1 MTDANTSTKWLGNS
15 ARAAE
20 EDAPLSRAREKARQH
35 AVNVAI
41 LIYLIMIFD
50 GVIRKYLLPELQ
62 RPLVFLRDP
71 FILYLYAY
79 AIVHGF
85 IRQSLFLVTGFILLV
100 LTAFLILPNSLSGS
114 DAIIFALF
122 GLRQYFFPILLP
134 FVIGAIF
141 HHEDMQRFFRINLI
155 LMIVMAPLMVLQ
167 VLSPADSVVNVGGSL
182 NPDLAFGNNGFGDYV
197 RAPGFFTGALP
208 LDVFLPLI
216 GAILLFTWIARANER
231 PCSSFTFAAS
241 LVALMVAIAM
251 SGSRGAILAL
261 IMLGIGAMMLTLLMP
276 GARSGRAFIATCL
289 IAVCAFV
296 SFVFVFPD
304 QFAALS
310 ERWGG
315 SNLDQGQG
323 YLSIVYR
330 MIDTVSDFTAVIP
343 NTPPLGFGLGMGS
356 NAATILIASP
366 TGSFADIQ
374 SLIENDWSRH
384 IVDLGPLIGVLY
396 IFFRIALTARLGLIG
411 LASAHRDCDPRP
423 WLLFLAVGPQMFNG
437 TIAGQTTMNGLIWF
451 YAGLII
457 AAPLYRRS
465 FR

>member
-1 MTDANTSTKWLGNS
+1 MTDANTSAKWLGNR
-15 ARAAE
+15 ARAIGE
-20 EDAPLSRAREKARQH
+20 PAPSSRAREKARQH

-41 LIYLIMIFD
+41 LIYLIMILD
-50 GVIRKYLLPELQ
+50 GVVRKYLLPDLQ

-79 AIVHGF
+79 AIAHGF
-85 IRQSLFLVTGFILLV
+85 IRQSLFLVSGFLL
-100 LTAFLILPNSLSGS
+100 LAATAFLVLPNSLSGS
-114 DAIIFALF
+114 DAIVFAVF

-141 HHEDMQRFFRINLI
+141 QHEDMQRFFRINLI
-155 LMIVMAPLMVLQ
+155 LMILMAPLMALQ
-167 VLSPADSVVNVGGSL
+167 VLSPVDSVVNVGGAL

-216 GAILLFTWIARANER
+216 GAILLFTWIARENER
-231 PCSSFTFAAS
+231 PCSSTTFGAA

-261 IMLGIGAMMLTLLMP
+261 IMLGIGAMMLSLLMP
-276 GARSGRAFIATCL
+276 GQRSGRAFLATCL
-289 IAVCAFV
+289 IAICAFV
-296 SFVFVFPD
+296 SFIVVFPD

-330 MIDTVSDFTAVIP
+330 MIDTLTDFTAVIP
-343 NTPPLGFGLGMGS
+343 NTPPLGFGLGLGS

-366 TGSFADIQ
+366 TSSFANVQ
-374 SLIENDWSRH
+374 ALIENDWSRH
-384 IVDLGPLIGVLY
+384 IVDLGPILGILY
-396 IFFRIALTARLGLIG
+396 IFFRVVLTARLGLTG

-423 WLLFLAVGPQMFNG
+423 WLLFLAIGPQIFNG
-437 TIAGQTTMNGLIWF
+437 TIAGQTTMNGLVWF
-451 YAGLII
+451 YVGLII

-465 FR
+465 YR